1 MDISC
6 AILTGGKSTRM
17 GRDKATLKV
26 GEKTLVG
33 HTHAIAREIF
43 TDIMVISSLHA
54 SIEDVSARIVHDVL
68 PMPGSLTGIASALL
82 NADTPYVFVLGCDMP
97 FLTATA
103 IRHTIGQVH
112 GEQVILPRTDGG
124 FEPLH
129 AVYHRSCL
137 SFMLT
142 CIERGHMKIER
153 LFPFFR
159 VKALPPD
166 PAFLNRGVSVF
177 TNVNTRED
185 LTRAEKSLG

>member
-6 AILTGGKSTRM
+6 AILTGGKSRRM
-17 GRDKATLKV
+17 GRDKATLRL
-26 GEKTLVG
+26 GDTTLIG
-33 HTHAIAREIF
+33 HTHDIARQVF
-43 TDIMVISSLHA
+43 TDIMVVSSLHA
-54 SIEDVSARIVHDVL
+54 SLDGVSARIIDDVL
-68 PMPGSLTGIASALL
+68 PMPGSLTGIASALI
-82 NADTPYVFVLGCDMP
+82 NAETPYVFVLGCDMP
-97 FLTATA
+97 FLTAAA
-103 IRHTIGQVH
+103 IRHVVGQVR
-112 GEQVILPRTDGG
+112 GEQIVVPRTDGG

-166 PAFLNRGVSVF
+166 AAFLNRGTSVF

-185 LTRAEKSLG
+185 LTRAERALG